1 MNVLAQYYGGGYGG
15 AGSAIGGA
23 IASFAVLWFVA
34 AALPIVLFLVAAL
47 KCLGHREDVWRAT
60 GQQQVVWILV
70 ILLMPCLGPILY
82 LAMAQTRITA
92 WKRSQAP
99 PVVTVPVAQ
108 PMAAVPASSL
118 PYSEPVGFEESP
130 TGPPVDFGAPAP
142 AGETPYGP
150 EKTVVV
156 NPPEVESTGPGSCG
170 QCGASLKPGSQFCR
184 SCGARVGA

>member
-1 MNVLAQYYGGGYGG
+1 MNVLAQYYGSGYGG

-23 IASFAVLWFVA
+23 IASFAVFWFVA
-34 AALPIVLFLVAAL
+34 AALPIVLFLIAAL

-92 WKRSQAP
+92 WKRSQMAQAVPLPAVLPMVPAP
-99 PVVTVPVAQ
+99 VMAQ
-108 PMAAVPASSL
+108 EWPPPEGDAIAVPAVDDS
-118 PYSEPVGFEESP
+118 PYS
-130 TGPPVDFGAPAP
+130 
-142 AGETPYGP
+142 P

-156 NPPEVESTGPGSCG
+156 HPLGSESSEPGSCS
-170 QCGASLKPGSQFCR
+170 QCGAHITPGNVFCR
-184 SCGARVGA
+184 SCGTRVGP